1 CGMEVKRVAKTG
13 VVGLL
18 RGKETGKT
26 ILLRADMD
34 ALPVEELNDVPYKSK
49 NQGKMHAC
57 GHDGHMAMLLGAAKV
72 LSTHKN
78 QFKGNV
84 KFVFQPNEEVTGAMD
99 MIDAG
104 VLADPKV
111 DAAFGIHL
119 WSPLKSGQ
127 IGLANGP
134 VMAANE
140 EFEITILG
148 KPGHTSAPQEGVDP
162 IIIASTIIQTLQS
175 IQTRETD
182 VLTPTSIVFGRIKGG
197 TARNIVTEKVEM
209 GGTIRFLYENEESG
223 KKELLGKV
231 ERLVKGICAA
241 MRAEYEIKF
250 IPSNPAVM
258 NHPEIVELVRVSV
271 KETYGNEGTIV
282 PYMCMGGDDFAYF
295 TQKVPSTYCFLGI
308 GSKDKGSNYP
318 HHHPRFDIDED
329 ILAYGTEV
337 HIRTA
342 LRFLNR

>member
-1 CGMEVKRVAKTG
+1 
-13 VVGLL
+13 
-18 RGKETGKT
+18 
-26 ILLRADMD
+26 
-34 ALPVEELNDVPYKSK
+34 
-49 NQGKMHAC
+49 
-57 GHDGHMAMLLGAAKV
+57 
-72 LSTHKN
+72 
-78 QFKGNV
+78 
-84 KFVFQPNEEVTGAMD
+84 
-99 MIDAG
+99 
-104 VLADPKV
+104 
-111 DAAFGIHL
+111 
-119 WSPLKSGQ
+119 
-127 IGLANGP
+127 GLANGP